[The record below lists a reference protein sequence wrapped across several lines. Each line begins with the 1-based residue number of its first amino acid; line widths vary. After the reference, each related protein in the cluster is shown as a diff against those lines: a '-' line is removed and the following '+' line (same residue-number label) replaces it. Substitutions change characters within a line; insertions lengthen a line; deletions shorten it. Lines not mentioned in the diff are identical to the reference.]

1 MKPSYI
7 FIFSI
12 FIFLFKS
19 SLTFADCTSVR
30 SQQGAPNNY
39 PCCSDANYSVSSGYC
54 MAPASTYQ
62 FTLDQFGFEKDDGTV
77 VWTGSTTSFD
87 AASVGIGQ
95 AMGNFISNAVLPAG
109 TYVAEVVKMHEAIN
123 VSTSSVFEQ
132 SNTYS
137 CTLSTT
143 GNWAGTYSACAA
155 PGYPTAAHPNPCT
168 NGSLLIMRSTQLGNF
183 TVTNGQSMTISF
195 TFYPEEG
202 AICHFPGGGNA
213 DGIQVGQLAV
223 NMSLQT

>member
-1 MKPSYI
+1 MA
-7 FIFSI
+7 
-12 FIFLFKS
+12 
-19 SLTFADCTSVR
+19 FADCDSVR

-39 PCCSDANYSVSSGYC
+39 PCCSDADYSISSGYC

-62 FTLDQFGFEKDDGTV
+62 FTLDQFGFEKSDGTV

-95 AMGNFISNAVLPAG
+95 AMGNFISNAVLQAG
-109 TYVAEVVKMHEAIN
+109 TYVAVVVKMHEAIN
-123 VSTSSVFEQ
+123 VSTANVFEK

-137 CTLSTT
+137 CSLSTT
-143 GNWAGTYSACAA
+143 GNWAGSYSACTA
-155 PGYPTAAHPNPCT
+155 PGYPTAANPSPCI

-183 TVTNGQSMTISF
+183 TVTNGQNKTVSF

-213 DGIQVGQLAV
+213 NGIQVGQLAV
-223 NMSLQT
+223 NMSFQT